1 MLREMQ
7 KNRTAGILGLG
18 MYVPEKIVTN
28 QDLEKIVE
36 TSDEWIT
43 SRTGMK
49 ERHYVA
55 EGQATSDL
63 AIEAGKRALENAGIK
78 PEEID
83 LVIVATTTSNH
94 LCPSTAGIV
103 QHGIGAV
110 NAGAFD
116 LSAACSGFVYST
128 VIASQMIISG
138 FYKRILIIG
147 AESISPFL
155 DPTDRNTVIL
165 FGDGAGAVILGDVPE
180 GEGYISGHLGA
191 DGSGFDNIIIPGGG
205 SWKPFTD
212 HTFENREQYLKMSGS
227 DVFKFAVKMMAETAQ
242 KTLEKGNLSADQV
255 DLFIPHQANVRIIQ
269 AAAKRLQFPE
279 DKVFVNIEKYGNTSA
294 ASIPMALCEAVEEGR
309 IKEGDLVLL
318 VGFGAGLTWAGC
330 ALRWGKGGRTG
341 C

>member
-1 MLREMQ
+1 MLKKMQ

-63 AIEAGKRALENAGIK
+63 AIEAGKRALENAGVK

-155 DPTDRNTVIL
+155 DPTDRNTLIL
-165 FGDGAGAVILGDVPE
+165 FGDGAGAVVLGDVPE

-212 HTFENREQYLKMSGS
+212 HTSENREQYLKMSGS
-227 DVFKFAVKMMAETAQ
+227 DVFKFAVKKVPEVIGELLQ
-242 KTLEKGNLSADQV
+242 KADLTEKDI
-255 DLFIPHQANVRIIQ
+255 DLFVLHQANLRIIESV
-269 AAAKRLQFPE
+269 AKRMKTDLAKFP
-279 DKVFVNIEKYGNTSA
+279 VNIEEYGNTSS
-294 ASIPMALCEAVEEGR
+294 ASIPILLDELNKTGRFHKGQKIVLC
-309 IKEGDLVLL
+309 
-318 VGFGAGLTWAGC
+318 GFGAGLTWGAT
-330 ALRWGKGGRTG
+330 LIEW
-341 C
+341 